1 MFIGVVCKD
10 ERMQQVADQLAKDYH
25 VQFICNRADFLSCSN
40 KIDVCILPIHGLM
53 ETDILLSDINKMK
66 ENVIVFSGLYDAEL
80 KNHFHQIYFYM
91 QEEVVIQENAIL
103 TAEGILN
110 EILSCSARSI
120 YDLKVD
126 IVGYGYCGKAIYE
139 MLKHLQMEVRVIRRS
154 CQQEGDF
161 LPLAKWVQPNDIII
175 HTAVGEVLNKER
187 MQRWRTY
194 PIIFDIATPQ
204 VIDLDYAKQKG
215 IQVKKMKNIPAKYAS
230 ITAGNIIYR
239 FIRGKLCEK

>member
-1 MFIGVVCKD
+1 
-10 ERMQQVADQLAKDYH
+10 
-25 VQFICNRADFLSCSN
+25 
-40 KIDVCILPIHGLM
+40 M
-53 ETDILLSDINKMK
+53 ETDILLSDIKKMK